1 MKTTIQLSSSHVVLA
16 LLIAAGCSQG
26 KEEGSE
32 PASTTP
38 APLASSVAPTS
49 TAVAMASASH
59 DWGDDPTEIPKE
71 RFTNGEAAFNAVR
84 THLKDQY
91 YADGLTD
98 DDLYRAATA
107 GMLERIDPRMR
118 KWNKLLSPH
127 ELEEMKTDLKGEIVG
142 AGIQIDFD
150 PATGYIAV
158 SGVYHGG
165 AAERAGIVPG
175 DTIVRVNDK
184 LYKGMKIRDVVGDIR
199 GKAGDP
205 VSFSVLHDGK
215 LDVVKIV
222 RERVVFDTPDHS
234 VLLGSVG
241 YVRIPSFTERTHD
254 AVQAALNDLASK
266 KVTGLVLDVRQ
277 NQGGLFQEA
286 VHTAEL
292 FVPAGAEIL
301 STKKRKEGT
310 EKMVSKGTPI
320 LGDVPIVILKDAKTA
335 SGGELL
341 GAALRDTR
349 KARTVG
355 VRTMGKGS
363 VQMLD
368 DLPNGYAYKYTLSLL
383 YTPSGQTFDGV
394 GLTPDIE
401 VALDDV
407 SRGKAMSAPTEEAR
421 LALDVQLKTAAELL
435 RR

>member
-1 MKTTIQLSSSHVVLA
+1 MKITTSHVVLA
-16 LLIAAGCSQG
+16 FVIAAGCSQG
-26 KEEGSE
+26 SE
-32 PASTTP
+32 PSGPAPAST
-38 APLASSVAPTS
+38 ASPLAPPAS
-49 TAVAMASASH
+49 TAIAMASSSGH
-59 DWGDDPTEIPKE
+59 EWEEDLEVPPEK
-71 RFTNGEAAFNAVR
+71 FTNGEAAFTAVR
-84 THLKDQY
+84 THLKEQY
-91 YADGLTD
+91 YAEGLTD

-127 ELEEMKTDLKGEIVG
+127 EMEEIRTDLKGEIVG
-142 AGIQIDFD
+142 VGIQINFD
-150 PATGYIAV
+150 PQTGYVAV
-158 SGVYHGG
+158 TGVLHGSAG
-165 AAERAGIVPG
+165 ERAGIVPG

-184 LYKGMKIRDVVGDIR
+184 LYKGMKIRDVVADIR
-199 GKAGDP
+199 GKAGEP

-215 LDVVKIV
+215 LDVVKV
-222 RERVVFDTPDHS
+222 TRERIAFDTPDHG
-234 VLLGSVG
+234 VLLGNVG

-254 AVQAALNDLASK
+254 AVKASLTELANK

-277 NQGGLFQEA
+277 NPGGLFQEA

-310 EKMVSKGTPI
+310 EKVVSKGTPI
-320 LGDVPIVILKDAKTA
+320 LGDVPIVVVVDAKTA
-335 SGGELL
+335 SGGELI

-349 KARTVG
+349 RARMVG
-355 VRTMGKGS
+355 TRTMGKGS

-401 VALDDV
+401 VPLDDV
-407 SRGKAMSAPTEEAR
+407 TRAKSMGAATEEAR
-421 LALDVQLKTAAELL
+421 LAMDVQLRTAAELL
-435 RR
+435 HR